1 MTVLFMEGFDAV
13 SSTADLARKW
23 RGATVVISGA
33 NGLRSGQ
40 HAAIIGGGSAAIL
53 DCAIGSAKGTLCV
66 GLALRVESS
75 DTVDRPL
82 VRFRDGATADQCGVW
97 ITPDRRLAFYRG
109 ATSIATSAP
118 VVTLN
123 TWGYLEFKVVF
134 GDSGSYQ
141 IKYAGANALSASG
154 VDTTATVNQ
163 SADTVYFGLN
173 STVYFYWRFDD
184 MYVDDANLLGEVRI
198 DTIKPTS
205 DGNYQEWTPSTA
217 GAHWSLVD
225 EVSPLSQSDQVS
237 AASVG
242 LRDTYGL
249 SDVGVLALPVAAVQ
263 VSATMASDGTRSG
276 GVMIRSGSVDSSGVG
291 VALSPTWKMPATTWT
306 VDPATGVAFTEAGV
320 NAMEAG
326 VLVTA

>member
-1 MTVLFMEGFDAV
+1 MTVLFMEGFDGL

-23 RGATVVISGA
+23 RGATVGISGT
-33 NGLRSGQ
+33 NGLRSGY
-40 HAAIIGGGSAAIL
+40 HASIGSGSVSIL

-66 GLALRVESS
+66 GFALRVESS

-82 VRFRDGATADQCGVW
+82 VRFRDGATTDQCGVW
-97 ITPDRRLAFYRG
+97 VTPDRRLAFYRG
-109 ATSIATSAP
+109 ATQVATSAP

-123 TWGYLEFKVVF
+123 TWGYFEFKVVF
-134 GDSGSYQ
+134 GDSGSYLV
-141 IKYAGANALSASG
+141 KYAGVDVLSATG
-154 VDTTATVNQ
+154 VDTTATANPT
-163 SADTVYFGLN
+163 ADTVYFGLN
-173 STVYFYWRFDD
+173 ANTYFTWRFDD
-184 MYVDDANLLGEVRI
+184 MYVDDADLLGEVRI

-205 DGNYQEWTPSTA
+205 DGAYQEWTPSTA

-249 SDVGVLALPVAAVQ
+249 SDVSVLALPVAAVQ

-276 GVMIRSGSVDSSGVG
+276 GVMIRSGSVDAASAGVS
-291 VALSPTWKMPATTWT
+291 LSPTWKMPISTWT
-306 VDPATGVAFTEAGV
+306 VDPATGAAFTEAGV
-320 NAMEAG
+320 NALEAG

>member
-1 MTVLFMEGFDAV
+1 MTVLFMEGFDGV
-13 SSTADLARKW
+13 SSSADLARKW
-23 RGATVVISGA
+23 RGATVSISST

-40 HAAIIGGGSAAIL
+40 HASIGNGSVASL
-53 DCAIGSAKGTLCV
+53 DCAAGSAKGTLCV
-66 GLALRVESS
+66 GFALRVESS
-75 DTVDRPL
+75 DTVARPL
-82 VRFRDGATADQCGVW
+82 VRFRDGPTTDQCGVW

-109 ATSIATSAP
+109 STQVATSAP
-118 VVTLN
+118 VVTLD
-123 TWGYLEFKVVF
+123 TWAYFEFKVVF
-134 GDSGSYQ
+134 GDSGSYLV
-141 IKYAGANALSASG
+141 KYAGADVLIATG
-154 VDTTATVNQ
+154 VDTTATANQ
-163 SADTVYFGLN
+163 TADTVYFGYN
-173 STVYFYWRFDD
+173 ANVYFAWRFDD
-184 MYVDDANLLGEVRI
+184 MYVDDASLLGEVRI

-205 DGNYQEWTPSTA
+205 DGAYQEWTPSTA

-320 NAMEAG
+320 NALEAG